1 MNQWVRMNCSSSR
14 VKPWIMLLPILLL
27 SCFCLNSDNDVNEFA
42 PEYPGIS
49 PWMTAH
55 GDLDNTSP
63 ELRIAGGTLTI
74 STRVQYSHRENE
86 IQNPSFSSWGPGIVY
101 SRLFRLRSGEG
112 VELPN
117 QIVECDLCE
126 SWTLRDPFTL
136 EIRLKPDVFWQK
148 IPPVNGRL
156 VTIEDVVLSLE
167 KLAKLDSDLQVGSLN
182 IREIET
188 IPSGILIHMNTPDP
202 DILIS
207 LANGSSKI
215 LPLEHLDIEG
225 LHPNDFVGSGPWE
238 IQSTGSN
245 DRFEFKANKDY
256 FENGY
261 PRLDGLKI
269 LVIKDGSTR
278 LAAFKNRV
286 LDIGQLPTLESIDYL
301 HSHPEIR
308 DFVYVDYG
316 SGVNLLLNTQ
326 AYPFLR
332 PRIRKALFFSID
344 PWTLN
349 QDFMI
354 NSSVV
359 NSGIPIIDSSWILE
373 NEIWEAK
380 LNNKTRALE
389 LLSMENPDSLL
400 PLELLVAD
408 FGDSYLKYAEGFVN
422 QAGSLGFGFFITPL
436 NPTDYLEKVWVNRD
450 FSVALGPTPPI
461 KIPNQY
467 LKNIVHS
474 QGRLN
479 ISGYQHKELDNLI
492 ERQSEEW
499 DLSRRTNLIRSVKVH
514 MLENAVGLMLTTN
527 THVWAWWPKVRGLNL
542 NFANSEYIFWSRV
555 WLEK

>member
-1 MNQWVRMNCSSSR
+1 
-14 VKPWIMLLPILLL
+14 MLLPILLL
-27 SCFCLNSDNDVNEFA
+27 SCFCLNFDNDVNEFA

-49 PWMTAH
+49 PRTTTQR
-55 GDLDNTSP
+55 DSDRTSS

-74 STRVQYSHRENE
+74 STRVQYSQGENE

-126 SWTLRDPFTL
+126 SWSLRNPTTL
-136 EIRLKPDVFWQK
+136 EVLLKPDVFWQNSS
-148 IPPVNGRL
+148 PVNGRL
-156 VTIEDVVLSLE
+156 VTVEDVVLSLE

-182 IREIET
+182 IREIEPT
-188 IPSGILIHMNTPDP
+188 PSGILIHMLNPDP

-207 LANGSSKI
+207 LANGSSRI
-215 LPLEHLDIEG
+215 LPLEHLGIED
-225 LHPNDFVGSGPWE
+225 LHPNDFVGSGPWQ
-238 IQSTGSN
+238 IQATGST
-245 DRFEFKANKDY
+245 DRFEFKANKNY
-256 FENGY
+256 FEIGY
-261 PRLDGLKI
+261 PHLDGLKI

-278 LAAFKNRV
+278 LAAFKNGI
-286 LDIGQLPTLESIDYL
+286 LDIGQLPASESIDYL
-301 HSHPEIR
+301 NSHPEVR

-326 AYPFLR
+326 AYPFVR
-332 PRIRKALFFSID
+332 PRIRQALFLSIN

-349 QDFMI
+349 QDFRV

-359 NSGIPIIDSSWILE
+359 SSGIPIIDSSWILGD
-373 NEIWEAK
+373 EIWETG
-380 LNNKTRALE
+380 LNNKARGLE
-389 LLSMENPDSLL
+389 LLSLENGDTLL

-422 QAGSLGFGFFITPL
+422 QTRPLGFEFFITPL
-436 NPTDYLEKVWVNRD
+436 NPTDYLEKVWTNRD
-450 FSVALGPTPPI
+450 FSIALGPTPPI

-474 QGRLN
+474 QGSLN

-499 DLSRRTNLIRSVKVH
+499 DLSKRTNLIRSVKLH
-514 MLENAVGLMLTTN
+514 MLENAVGLMLATN
-527 THVWAWWPKVRGLNL
+527 THVWAWWPKVQGLDL
-542 NFANSEYIFWSRV
+542 NFANREYIFWSRV
-555 WLEK
+555 WLEKEPT